1 MAVSSH
7 FTAMDTAMSLTK
19 TQKKYLIGLCHHIN
33 PVVLTGQKGLT
44 DNVLAEVDEAL
55 RVHELVKVK
64 LRGEREERK
73 QWAETIQSRLK
84 AELVQLIGHN
94 ASFYRRNQDK
104 PQLEL
109 PR

>member
-1 MAVSSH
+1 MP
-7 FTAMDTAMSLTK
+7 LTK

-33 PVVLTGQKGLT
+33 PVVMTGQKGLT
-44 DNVLAEVDEAL
+44 ENVMAEVDEAL

-64 LRGEREERK
+64 LRGERDERK
-73 QWAETIQSRLK
+73 AWAGKIEETLN

-94 ASFYRRNQDK
+94 ASFYRRNKDK